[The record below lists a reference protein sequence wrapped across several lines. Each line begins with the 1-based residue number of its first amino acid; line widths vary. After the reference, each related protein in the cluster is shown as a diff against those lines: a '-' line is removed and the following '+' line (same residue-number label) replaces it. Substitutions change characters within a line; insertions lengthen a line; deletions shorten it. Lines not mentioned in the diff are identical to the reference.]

1 MASSAQPC
9 TTPEASHFVET
20 RPTAATGSKSQYDVF
35 ISYRRDGGF
44 ETARHLYD
52 LLTRDGYSVSFD
64 LDSLRSGRFD
74 TALLS
79 RIDECTDFII
89 VLNPRCFDR
98 TLDSTFPPEN
108 DWLRQELARALE
120 MKKNVVPVRLAGFDA
135 FPEWL
140 PDDVM
145 EVTKMNG
152 PQYSKEY
159 FDSFYGRLKKFLHSQ
174 GGGWPADE
182 SQGGPQI
189 VDQTSSPGE
198 EITTEQLFPDK
209 QLVDDPPV
217 KSEGNDLPRRNGSRG
232 AAIKI
237 LMVGATGAGKTVAIA
252 GLGELASSCPD
263 EDGYFFEPDPQTES
277 FVDKTIARM
286 RQGEWPTQT
295 LQLHCLNWNIKRR
308 GADVR
313 KRPQT
318 ICKMSIIE
326 FPGEF
331 CRASHDRDIDLLK
344 KYVAAADC
352 IIVLI
357 SLRDVILSEGS
368 RDRDCISKSILD
380 AIFSDDTRV
389 KRPSV
394 AIALSCAGEYGD
406 VIRAC
411 GGPKGVI
418 EKYQPRISMNYGW
431 LNVFAVSAVDK
442 TVLAPDG
449 SKVPSSDFT
458 TKGLRPLMSWILLSR
473 RNVATRAVRTLA
485 LRVLCVFAEI
495 VGVIVVCAFVLI
507 WQKHLQAEKMKSIRN
522 GDQKAFKQINKPSS
536 DYSVKALL

>member
-1 MASSAQPC
+1 
-9 TTPEASHFVET
+9 
-20 RPTAATGSKSQYDVF
+20 
-35 ISYRRDGGF
+35 
-44 ETARHLYD
+44 
-52 LLTRDGYSVSFD
+52 
-64 LDSLRSGRFD
+64 
-74 TALLS
+74 
-79 RIDECTDFII
+79 
-89 VLNPRCFDR
+89 
-98 TLDSTFPPEN
+98 
-108 DWLRQELARALE
+108 
-120 MKKNVVPVRLAGFDA
+120 
-135 FPEWL
+135 
-140 PDDVM
+140 
-145 EVTKMNG
+145 
-152 PQYSKEY
+152 
-159 FDSFYGRLKKFLHSQ
+159 
-174 GGGWPADE
+174 
-182 SQGGPQI
+182 
-189 VDQTSSPGE
+189 
-198 EITTEQLFPDK
+198 
-209 QLVDDPPV
+209 
-217 KSEGNDLPRRNGSRG
+217 
-232 AAIKI
+232 
-237 LMVGATGAGKTVAIA
+237 MVGATAAGKTVAIA

-344 KYVAAADC
+344 KNVAAADC

-357 SLRDVILSEGS
+357 SLRDIILSEGL
-368 RDRDCISKSILD
+368 RDWDCTSKSILD

-389 KRPSV
+389 KKPIV
-394 AIALSCAGEYGD
+394 AIALSCADEYGD

-418 EKYQPRISMNYGW
+418 EKYQPRIAMNYGW
-431 LNVFAVSAVDK
+431 LDVLAVSAVDK
-442 TVLAPDG
+442 TVLAPNG
-449 SKVPSSDFT
+449 SKIPSSVFT
-458 TKGLRPLMSWILLSR
+458 TKGLRPLMPWILLRS

-485 LRVLCVFAEI
+485 LRLLWCFSAI
-495 VGVIVVCAFVLI
+495 VIMVIVTSFLI
-507 WQKHLQAEKMKSIRN
+507 WCHQIQVEKMKSIQY